1 MELRSLQLQVQE
13 ERLASAQ
20 QLQQQLN
27 SSKGVQAP
35 ASDMSSLLGPL
46 PASRPGGQ
54 SMSLVGGGGFA
65 GLLAKVIVVF
75 IAGVRGGGCRIVGEG
90 VRM

>member
-1 MELRSLQLQVQE
+1 MLQARQQEHSAELRSLQLQVQE

-35 ASDMSSLLGPL
+35 ASDMSSLLVPL
-46 PASRPGGQ
+46 HGTRPGGQ
-54 SMSLVGGGGFA
+54 SGILGWEVEGGGG
-65 GLLAKVIVVF
+65 G
-75 IAGVRGGGCRIVGEG
+75 GVSDYDICDGG
-90 VRM
+90 